1 LHPLIPCTERVI
13 FPLGK
18 LPVVPDW
25 LNIHGFGVMAA
36 IGLWLG
42 GNMAMRKA
50 QRDGL
55 DPKIISEIIG
65 WIVVGIFVGGHLGHL
80 LFYEPKEFLRDPLII
95 FKVWDGLSS
104 FGGFIACTGIVI
116 WIVKSKNDTIRRE
129 NVKRKEAG
137 TPLQPLL
144 PLLGYGDSLLY
155 GLTLG
160 FCLGRFGCFLA
171 HDHPGIATDF
181 WLGVYGICP
190 PQHTPLCQSVGM
202 ACHDLG
208 LYECIWAGIMTL
220 ISVALTMAY
229 LCLDIFGKDWHFNKS
244 NKRFQLVFAL
254 WIAVPAL
261 LTPFWAAP
269 ALLKAITAMV
279 GNLLLAPAAVAVIF
293 YFVNRPSMGELKAGA
308 GRNLLLGTTLAFAL
322 TLAVIGVMRL
332 LA

>member
-1 LHPLIPCTERVI
+1 MHPLIPCTERVI

-25 LNIHGFGVMAA
+25 LNIHGFGVMVAM
-36 IGLWLG
+36 GLWLG

-55 DPKIISEIIG
+55 DPKIISELIG
-65 WIVVGIFVGGHLGHL
+65 WIVVGIFIGGHLGHL
-80 LFYEPKEFLRDPLII
+80 LFYEPKEFLRDPMII

-208 LYECIWAGIMTL
+208 LYECIWAGVMTL
-220 ISVALTMAY
+220 IFVALDKTPRRPGWFMGVY
-229 LCLDIFGKDWHFNKS
+229 VLVYGPTRFLLDFLRARGVEGADVRYFG
-244 NKRFQLVFAL
+244 
-254 WIAVPAL
+254 
-261 LTPFWAAP
+261 LTPAQYGALALVALGIWLVAQSKDKVPYRIANQP
-269 ALLKAITAMV
+269 A
-279 GNLLLAPAAVAVIF
+279 
-293 YFVNRPSMGELKAGA
+293 
-308 GRNLLLGTTLAFAL
+308 
-322 TLAVIGVMRL
+322 
-332 LA
+332 